1 MVIAPRSRAV
11 VLLLALFCALAQA
24 LPREPIMNAKPSRSL
39 PLSRVCQAFHV
50 IADSTR
56 HMVVGSAR
64 AVAVRQEPVKA
75 VAVRRAGCG
84 CPLCKLPA
92 NKCVQGC
99 QCAACLAQ
107 HASGCDCARCS
118 GGH

>member
-24 LPREPIMNAKPSRSL
+24 RPREPIMNARPSRS
-39 PLSRVCQAFHV
+39 PSLSRVCQAFHV

-56 HMVVGSAR
+56 HMVAGSTR
-64 AVAVRQEPVKA
+64 AVAFRHEPVKA

-84 CPLCKLPA
+84 CPLCNLPA
-92 NKCVQGC
+92 NKCAQGC
-99 QCAACLAQ
+99 QCAACLTQ

-118 GGH
+118 GGR